1 MMIKIEQDG
10 LDIDYTDKLREYN
23 NRKRTL
29 EQNLLK
35 VSKLIMS
42 HCNKIMQSRLKAIS
56 DYESRLRD
64 DLKELLE
71 EINNKMY
78 DPSEDKYD
86 YDMVTR
92 VFRHLFNTT

>member
-1 MMIKIEQDG
+1 MTIKIEQDG

-35 VSKLIMS
+35 ASELIMS
-42 HCNKIMQSRLKAIS
+42 HCNKIMQNRIKAIS
-56 DYESRLRD
+56 DYETRLRD
-64 DLKELLE
+64 SAKELLE

-86 YDMVTR
+86 YDTVTR
-92 VFRHLFNTT
+92 VFK